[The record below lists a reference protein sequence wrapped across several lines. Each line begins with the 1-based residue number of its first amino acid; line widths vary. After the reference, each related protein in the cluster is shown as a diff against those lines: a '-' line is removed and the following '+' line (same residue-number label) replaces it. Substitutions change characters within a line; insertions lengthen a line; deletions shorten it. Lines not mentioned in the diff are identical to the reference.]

1 MRSERLLDPELKPFL
16 KTLPQMALSNGTLL
30 QARAGLKATLAQ
42 APAPSTQTAVESHDV
57 PGPGPAPPVRV
68 VSYRPD
74 GISAALPGLL
84 HFHGGGFVLGMPE
97 MMDVANRR
105 LASELG
111 CMVFS
116 VDYRLAPE
124 TRFPGQLEDGYVALL
139 WLHANAGP
147 LGVDAARIG
156 VKGESAGGG
165 LAASLALLAR
175 DRSGPPLLF
184 QHLIF
189 PMLDDRTCMASD
201 PNPFTG
207 EFAWTAVQN
216 RFGWTSLLD
225 EEPGSPNVS
234 AYAAVARADDLTG
247 LPPAFIGVGSLDL
260 FLEEDL
266 AYARN
271 LSRAGV
277 PVKLHV
283 YPGAFHRFYEAPE
296 ARVAQAAQRDSR
308 DAPRRAM
315 ETLISFG
322 GQGFEA

>member
-16 KTLPQMALSNGTLL
+16 KTLPQMALSDGILP
-30 QARAGLKATLAQ
+30 QARAGLLATLAR
-42 APAPSTQTAVESHDV
+42 APVPSTQTVVESHTV
-57 PGPGPAPPVRV
+57 PGPDGAPPVRV

-74 GISAALPGLL
+74 GVGGALPGVL
-84 HFHGGGFVLGMPE
+84 HFHGGGFVLGLPE
-97 MMDVANRR
+97 MMDATNRR

-111 CMVFS
+111 CMIFS

-124 TRFPGQLEDGYVALL
+124 TRFPGPLEDGYAVLL
-139 WLHANAGP
+139 WLHTNAGQ
-147 LGVDAARIG
+147 LGVDAARVG

-189 PMLDDRTCMASD
+189 PMLDDRTCTEPD

-207 EFAWTAVQN
+207 EFAWTAEQN
-216 RFGWTSLLD
+216 RFGWTSLLN
-225 EEPGSPNVS
+225 EEPGSPSVS
-234 AYAAVARADDLTG
+234 AYAAVARADDLID

-277 PVKLHV
+277 PVELHV
-283 YPGAFHRFYEAPE
+283 YPGAFHRFYEASE
-296 ARVAQAAQRDSR
+296 ARVAQAAQRDSQ
-308 DAPRRAM
+308 DALRRVM
-315 ETLISFG
+315 EIPISVG
-322 GQGFEA
+322 RQGFGA